1 MAYNGYLIKVGNYII
16 PAMEFIEANTYKVTK
31 SIQDLDSYRD
41 ANGVL
46 HRSALEHVIY
56 KVEFNTQPNLSN
68 GQMGKLFDN
77 IAHNYTVSA
86 ERKAAVTLYVPEEDK
101 YIIQDMYMP
110 DPQITIRDIAG
121 NTITYDSVRLA
132 FIGY

>member
-16 PAMEFIEANTYKVTK
+16 PAMEFIEANTYKITK

-68 GQMGKLFDN
+68 VQMGKLFDS
-77 IAHNYTVSA
+77 IAQNYTVPA
-86 ERKAAVTLYVPEEDK
+86 ERKAAVTLYIPEENK

-110 DPQITIRDIAG
+110 DPQITIRDITG